1 MLRIERRVSLHRRID
16 AVKWVGALD
25 ECIAEVPECIEARTI
40 LISHRLKLN
49 PYNTCLVR
57 SCTSG
62 FQESLERTFGQSQRL
77 MNSQ

>member
-1 MLRIERRVSLHRRID
+1 MLRIERRVKLHRRI
-16 AVKWVGALD
+16 VTVRWVGALD
-25 ECIAEVPECIEARTI
+25 ECIVEVPECIEAHNI
-40 LISHRLKLN
+40 LTSHRLKLN
-49 PYNTCLVR
+49 PYNTGLVR